1 MDALCAVLDCIEDQE
16 ADLDIGGLAAA
27 CMLAL
32 DLEVV
37 REVDEA
43 AGLDILSVRL
53 PGGLCELVFAPE
65 GTDLAELGNP
75 DRDAAHGAHDRV
87 GQFVTAPQG
96 GCGPVRQICA

>member
-1 MDALCAVLDCIEDQE
+1 MWSGEPNPAMDALCAVLDCIEDQE

-43 AGLDILSVRL
+43 DGLDILSVRL

-65 GTDLAELGNP
+65 GTDPAELGNP
-75 DRDAAHGAHDRV
+75 DGTPRMVLTIG
-87 GQFVTAPQG
+87 
-96 GCGPVRQICA
+96 